1 MTNRLPNI
9 STLIDGYNLML
20 GSVVSPDAKR
30 KRTLHD
36 ARLYFL
42 SWLESKLPPQERTN
56 VCIVFD
62 TAHNA
67 AHDQQTAFHG
77 MRIIYATSHLSADE
91 CIQSL
96 IRNHPSPSKLTV
108 VSSDHQIQRNARARG
123 AKAIDSEVWIEQ
135 LNAPPTDKERDQP
148 AGLNDSEKPDR
159 EINTKKWLEE
169 FGF

>member
-1 MTNRLPNI
+1 MTTQHHHI

-20 GSVVSPDAKR
+20 GSVVSPDAKK
-30 KRTLHD
+30 KRSLHD

-42 SWLESKLPPQERTN
+42 NWLESKLAPQERTN

-67 AHDQQTAFHG
+67 THDQQTAFHG
-77 MRIIYATSHLSADE
+77 MKIIYAASHLSADE

-96 IRNHPSPSKLTV
+96 IRNHSSPSKLTV

-123 AKAIDSEVWIEQ
+123 AKAIDSEIWIEQ
-135 LNAPPTDKERDQP
+135 LNEQRIDINRDRLAGPT
-148 AGLNDSEKPDR
+148 DSEKP
-159 EINTKKWLEE
+159 EQETNTKKWLEE